1 MKLFRREALERQS
14 RRLAGAVSMAVP
26 MGWQLTGYLMAG
38 LLAAVVIFV
47 STASY
52 SRIVPATGVIR
63 PDKGIAAVVPPRPGV
78 IMQMMVEDGDHVEAG
93 QELIAV
99 RSEDYLVSGQSASE
113 MVAGILQQQN
123 TNIDQQLEEVKN
135 DETAQR
141 EQFSAQIASFQ
152 TQIVQLEE
160 QMSLQQNLVSS
171 IETDVERIRTLVDK
185 GVAAERDV
193 LLREDALNDR
203 RQQMAVIE
211 STLTSRRSDL
221 SDARRMLEQVA
232 ARANEKTAALEAQRQ
247 EVNRGI
253 ATNEQSRA
261 YVVRAAVPGTISGLT
276 ARVGEAVSAQQ
287 PLMSIVPENATLH
300 AQLDVPNAAIG
311 FVEIGQTV
319 RLAIDAFPYQRF
331 GTIGGR
337 VSSLS
342 KSPVARGGE
351 RSNPTY
357 LVRIE
362 LDRQDILAYG
372 KQQPLF
378 AGMTLSARIATARQ
392 SLLEWLFEP
401 LYALQRR

>member
-1 MKLFRREALERQS
+1 
-14 RRLAGAVSMAVP
+14 MAVP
-26 MGWQLTGYLMAG
+26 MGWHLTGYLMAG
-38 LLAAVVIFV
+38 MLAAVLIFL
-47 STASY
+47 SAASY

-63 PDKGIAAVVPPRPGV
+63 PDKGIAAVIPPRSGV

-93 QELIAV
+93 QDLIAV
-99 RSEDYLVSGQSASE
+99 RSEDYLVSGESASE
-113 MVAGILQQQN
+113 MVARILQRQN
-123 TNIDQQLEEVKN
+123 ANIDQQLEEVKN
-135 DETAQR
+135 DARAQR
-141 EQFSAQIASFQ
+141 EQFSAQIASFK
-152 TQIVQLEE
+152 TQISQLGE
-160 QMSLQQNLVSS
+160 QMSLQQDLVSS
-171 IETDVERIRTLVDK
+171 IEADVERIRILVGK

-203 RQQMAVIE
+203 RQQMALIE

-221 SDARRMLEQVA
+221 SDAQRMLEQVK
-232 ARANEKTAALEAQRQ
+232 ARANEKTAALEAQRE

-253 ATNEQSRA
+253 TTNEQSRA

-276 ARVGEAVSAQQ
+276 ARVGEAVDAQQ
-287 PLMSIVPENATLH
+287 PLMSIVPEDAALH

-319 RLAIDAFPYQRF
+319 RLAIDTFPYQSF

-342 KSPVARGGE
+342 KSPVARSAD
-351 RSNPTY
+351 RSDLSY
-357 LVRIE
+357 LVKIE
-362 LDRQDILAYG
+362 LDRQDILAFG

-378 AGMTLSARIATARQ
+378 AGMTLSARIVTARQ

-401 LYALQRR
+401 LYALKRR